1 MVPIPTRCQEE
12 NGSVAASSEP
22 LEHRTTAEAVASRL
36 RRDIQIGD
44 LAPGTRLRQSDI
56 AARFGVS
63 TTPVREAFTL
73 LQAEGL
79 VRLDPH
85 RGAVVFRPT
94 LEEMQESYEIREALE
109 RLAIAKAVPNL
120 TPDDIERLGAL
131 IDEMRGEP
139 DDQRWMEMNNDFHM
153 TLYRASG
160 MTQLCSLIESIRAAS
175 SVYIHMFLAHLPA
188 MHTDDEH
195 AAILEACKSGDVQQA
210 QQALTAHLRHAVIED
225 KRLLQHD

>member
-1 MVPIPTRCQEE
+1 MAT
-12 NGSVAASSEP
+12 SEP
-22 LEHRTTAEAVASRL
+22 LAHRTTAEAVAARL
-36 RRDIQIGD
+36 RRDIQLGD
-44 LAPGTRLRQSDI
+44 LAPGTRLRQTEI
-56 AARFGVS
+56 ASRFGVS

-120 TPDDIERLGAL
+120 TAADLEGLSAL
-131 IDEMRGEP
+131 IDEMRSEP

-160 MTQLCSLIESIRAAS
+160 MPQLCSLIESIRAAS

-195 AAILEACKSGDVQQA
+195 LAILEACKTGDVKRA
-210 QQALTAHLRHAVIED
+210 QEALSAHLRHAVTED
-225 KRLLQHD
+225 ERLLQQD